1 MQKRSVIKI
10 LISVLLLSS
19 CSRGPD
25 YVVPNI
31 TLPNNFKEMSDQ
43 WKLATPLDEIDRGE
57 WWKIFGDEGL
67 NDLIIKLNNAN
78 QDIAIS
84 YAQYKQALSLVD
96 QSTAP
101 FSPTLGASGYVLK
114 QKPIPSSTN
123 KNATPT
129 VSSTASA
136 TVSWEPDL
144 WGNISHTVSA
154 NEASAQAS
162 AAQLAATKLS
172 MQTSLAQYYFQ
183 LCALDLQQKI
193 LDVNVEVIKKL
204 LKITTDRFK
213 EGVDSRLNIV
223 TIKSQLD
230 AAEVQA
236 IDNGVLRSQYEHA
249 IAVLVGEPACGFSI
263 SPKNVDL
270 VPPSIPVLLPS
281 QLLERRPDIAQAERA
296 MAAANEEIGVAATAF
311 FPTLTLSGSRGVENS
326 SFGKMLSAPYYIWS
340 MGPQLAATIFDGGL
354 LRAKENSAVAN
365 YDQAVANYRKVVLA
379 AFQDTEDNLVSLR
392 LLEKEV
398 KTQKE
403 AVGNAK
409 LQLELVTAEYIS
421 GIAALSDVITAQ
433 INLHT
438 TRINLNTILQRR
450 MVSSVALVKSLGGG
464 WHKASINKLSK

>member
-136 TVSWEPDL
+136 ILFSVMRFRFAAK
-144 WGNISHTVSA
+144 NIRC
-154 NEASAQAS
+154 
-162 AAQLAATKLS
+162 K
-172 MQTSLAQYYFQ
+172 
-183 LCALDLQQKI
+183 C
-193 LDVNVEVIKKL
+193 
-204 LKITTDRFK
+204 
-213 EGVDSRLNIV
+213 
-223 TIKSQLD
+223 
-230 AAEVQA
+230 
-236 IDNGVLRSQYEHA
+236 
-249 IAVLVGEPACGFSI
+249 
-263 SPKNVDL
+263 
-270 VPPSIPVLLPS
+270 
-281 QLLERRPDIAQAERA
+281 
-296 MAAANEEIGVAATAF
+296 
-311 FPTLTLSGSRGVENS
+311 
-326 SFGKMLSAPYYIWS
+326 
-340 MGPQLAATIFDGGL
+340 
-354 LRAKENSAVAN
+354 
-365 YDQAVANYRKVVLA
+365 
-379 AFQDTEDNLVSLR
+379 
-392 LLEKEV
+392 
-398 KTQKE
+398 
-403 AVGNAK
+403 
-409 LQLELVTAEYIS
+409 
-421 GIAALSDVITAQ
+421 
-433 INLHT
+433 
-438 TRINLNTILQRR
+438 
-450 MVSSVALVKSLGGG
+450 
-464 WHKASINKLSK
+464 